1 MRSFRREAVPRVG
14 PERRGGRART
24 ASCGNSLRRVSL
36 AARRVSGL
44 LCSTLLVITL
54 RVALRG
60 NMAWPV
66 RQAAAG
72 LAKTPPCRKAG
83 GAGNFVCRR
92 RRRQRRWCRPAPYCA
107 GRCCKAPA
115 GATGALAGPWAWW
128 WAMATPALSTPSRA
142 GTGAGANGRHGVDVE
157 LNLTLF
163 LQPFVELRRTLAATD
178 GREKNFVSFSA
189 FHSHLSCR
197 WRHLAAR
204 AARCHSPQCLP
215 LLEATTREQLAF
227 PPCKYAQD
235 DAGHGA
241 IPTRAES
248 GEAPAR
254 AVTKHCAPR
263 ADVARRAPR
272 HCRPSAERSSTNPG
286 PLTAPLRLIGAT
298 TSRPPPASGRQGV
311 PTGTSPT

>member
-1 MRSFRREAVPRVG
+1 MSRAGPRRSAIAPAPRACADTASQCPVRQRQASLAHRCWRCRFFPTPQPTIIRDDGMRSFRREAVPRVG

-142 GTGAGANGRHGVDVE
+142 GTGAWCKW
-157 LNLTLF
+157 
-163 LQPFVELRRTLAATD
+163 AAW
-178 GREKNFVSFSA
+178 G
-189 FHSHLSCR
+189 
-197 WRHLAAR
+197 
-204 AARCHSPQCLP
+204 
-215 LLEATTREQLAF
+215 
-227 PPCKYAQD
+227 
-235 DAGHGA
+235 
-241 IPTRAES
+241 
-248 GEAPAR
+248 
-254 AVTKHCAPR
+254 
-263 ADVARRAPR
+263 
-272 HCRPSAERSSTNPG
+272 
-286 PLTAPLRLIGAT
+286 
-298 TSRPPPASGRQGV
+298 
-311 PTGTSPT
+311 